1 MYTGFYMP
9 DGSVPPNIMN
19 NGKKSQDMEDFLSN
33 QATMQMYL
41 WRLLDIAMS
50 VFEWKNLPKGVDQRQ
65 LEFWLLRDGFCG
77 FFYDED
83 LKVDTKRAP
92 EGFAVLPMM
101 IRGNWDIYNYPIDRT
116 AYAVNGLQ
124 YQCNEDNSVIIF
136 NDYLRTPM
144 WFTLC
149 QYAYRLANCDR
160 VIDVNLAAQKTPKI
174 IRCTESQRLSL
185 LNFAK
190 QVDENKLWIYGDKN
204 LDLEGVQT
212 FDTSAPFVA
221 LDVQVLKHQYWNEVL
236 TFLGIEN
243 VNTDK
248 KERLVS
254 DEVMNNMGDVEG
266 QRFVRLNARK
276 QACEM
281 INDLWGLDVDCE
293 FRTGVYIK
301 ADGMGENKIPVSGME
316 SLTYNYDGGDEN
328 E

>member
-1 MYTGFYMP
+1 MYTGFFMP
-9 DGSVPPNIMN
+9 DGGIPNIMN
-19 NGKKSQDMEDFLSN
+19 DGRKAQKAEMFITN
-33 QATMQMYL
+33 QETAQMYM

-50 VFEWKNLPKGVDQRQ
+50 VFEWENLPKGIDQRQ

-77 FFYDED
+77 MLYDED
-83 LKVDTKRAP
+83 LKVDSRRAP
-92 EGFAVLPMM
+92 EGYAVLPMM
-101 IRGNWDIYNYPIDRT
+101 IRGNWDIYDYPKERT
-116 AYAVNGLQ
+116 AYATNGLQ

-144 WFTLC
+144 WFTLK
-149 QYAYRLANCDR
+149 QYAYRLAMCDR
-160 VIDVNLAAQKTPKI
+160 TIDVNLAAQKTPKI

-185 LNFAK
+185 LNLAK
-190 QVDENKLWIYGDKN
+190 EVDENKNWITADKN
-204 LDLEGVQT
+204 LDIEGIQI

-236 TFLGIEN
+236 TYLGIEN

-248 KERLVS
+248 KERLIT
-254 DEVMNNMGDVEG
+254 DEVMSNMGDVEG

-281 INDLWGLDVDCE
+281 INELWGLNVDCN
-293 FRTGVYIK
+293 FRTGIYIK
-301 ADGMGENKIPVSGME
+301 ADGFGDTRIPVSGME
-316 SLTYNYDGGDEN
+316 DKTFNYEGGEN